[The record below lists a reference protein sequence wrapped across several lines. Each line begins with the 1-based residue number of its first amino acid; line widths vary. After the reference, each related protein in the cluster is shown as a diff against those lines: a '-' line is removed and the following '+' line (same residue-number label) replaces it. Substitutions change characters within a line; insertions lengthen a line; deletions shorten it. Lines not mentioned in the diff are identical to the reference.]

1 MLKVRIRLLLLQ
13 IIKLGNMT
21 IHKPRLVV
29 LKYELK
35 STNEEHDLMDQLRY
49 KFSCIF

>member
-1 MLKVRIRLLLLQ
+1 MVKVRIRLLLLQ
-13 IIKLGNMT
+13 IIKLGILT
-21 IHKPRLVV
+21 IRKPQLVV

-49 KFSCIF
+49 IFSCIF